1 MIILQHQKLLQNKDA
16 KNPFILL
23 RIGAFKEDKLESAK
37 TKLTEAE
44 VVTGMSID
52 SFISSEPYKD
62 KNLTKVLEQELKT
75 IKEL

>member
-1 MIILQHQKLLQNKDA
+1 MIIPHQKLLQNKNY
-16 KNPFILL
+16 KNPFILHAL
-23 RIGAFKEDKLESAK
+23 VLFKQDKLESAK

-44 VVTGMSID
+44 VVTGMNID

-62 KNLTKVLEQELKT
+62 KNISKVLERDLNK

>member
-1 MIILQHQKLLQNKDA
+1 MIILQHQKLLQNKNA

-44 VVTGMSID
+44 VVTGMNID

-62 KNLTKVLEQELKT
+62 KWFNKGFGAR
-75 IKEL
+75 IKND